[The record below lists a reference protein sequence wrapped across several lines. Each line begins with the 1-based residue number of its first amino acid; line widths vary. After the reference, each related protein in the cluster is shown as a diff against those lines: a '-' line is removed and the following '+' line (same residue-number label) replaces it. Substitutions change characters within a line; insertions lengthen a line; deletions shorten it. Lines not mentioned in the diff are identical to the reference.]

1 MRMGFFLGLFHILY
15 NQSVMH
21 NGAAM
26 TTVMQA
32 AIPTVVVIVAFY
44 LWKEALTLVKI
55 GSMLFVFIGT
65 FLASLILL
73 PLQPFTRQPFPLNPT
88 MLYAFWGLI
97 AISTIGAFTLHLLG
111 VKYIQ
116 VGIASI
122 LVMSELLFGCVYA
135 FFLLGERLSIIQI

>member
-1 MRMGFFLGLFHILY
+1 MVSKY
-15 NQSVMH
+15 
-21 NGAAM
+21 GATACL
-26 TTVMQA
+26 
-32 AIPTVVVIVAFY
+32 AI
-44 LWKEALTLVKI
+44 
-55 GSMLFVFIGT
+55 T
-65 FLASLILL
+65 FGVASLILL
-73 PLQPFTRQPFPLNPT
+73 PLQPFTRRPFPLNPT

-97 AISTIGAFTLHLLG
+97 AISTFGAFTLHLLG